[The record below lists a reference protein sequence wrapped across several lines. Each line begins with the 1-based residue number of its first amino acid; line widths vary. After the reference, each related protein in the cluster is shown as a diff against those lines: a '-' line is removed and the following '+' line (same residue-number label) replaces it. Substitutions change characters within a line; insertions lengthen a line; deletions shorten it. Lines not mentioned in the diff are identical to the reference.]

1 MEIKQIIIITDGK
14 SNIGI
19 KPEEAAKE
27 AANNGIAV
35 SVIGIVDEMDE
46 GSLDEIKRIA
56 EAGKGIFDL
65 VTIDKLS
72 YSMQMVTR
80 RTVHKTI
87 AEVVDMQL
95 KEMIGES
102 LQDIHPKFRGQIIEY
117 IEKLSDESDLRCV
130 ILIDTS
136 GSMAYKLD
144 MVKYSTVNL
153 LKSFSGRK
161 GKSSIA
167 VISYPGLNGELTRL
181 ISGFTDNPRELE
193 RFLKDIKAE
202 GGTPTGPAIFR
213 AIELFDDGHKV
224 EKLQK
229 FVV

>member
-1 MEIKQIIIITDGK
+1 MEIKQIVIITDGK
-14 SNIGI
+14 SNVGI
-19 KPEEAAKE
+19 RPEEAAKK
-27 AANNGIAV
+27 AADEGVAV
-35 SVIGIVDEMDE
+35 SVIGIVDELDE
-46 GSLDEIKRIA
+46 GSVGEIKRIA
-56 EAGKGIFDL
+56 EAGKGIYDL

-95 KEMIGES
+95 REMIGEG
-102 LQDIHPKFRGQIIEY
+102 LEDIHPRFRGQVIDY
-117 IEKLSDESDLRCV
+117 IEKLSDESDLKCI

-136 GSMAYKLD
+136 GSMTYKLD

-167 VISYPGLNGELTRL
+167 VISYPGMNGELARL
-181 ISGFTDNPRELE
+181 ISDFTDNPRDLE
-193 RFLKDIKAE
+193 RFLKDIRAE
-202 GGTPTGPAIFR
+202 GGTPTGPAIIR
-213 AIELFDDGHKV
+213 AMELFDGGYHV

-229 FVV
+229 YVV